1 MADEVFCAMT
11 GAVSATASAMESC
24 EIRMRFDEFMMMR
37 PVVRLGSRSV
47 PPEKG
52 KAQLNYDE
60 NFTT

>member
-1 MADEVFCAMT
+1 
-11 GAVSATASAMESC
+11 MESC

-52 KAQLNYDE
+52 KAQLNYGE
-60 NFTT
+60 ILPPNVNFMYV

>member
-1 MADEVFCAMT
+1 
-11 GAVSATASAMESC
+11 MESC

-37 PVVRLGSRSV
+37 PVVRLESRSV